1 MQNLLFKFI
10 RICSWITLILG
21 SLTAAVGVIML
32 ISKPDKVSMV
42 ISSLF
47 FLSMAITG
55 WNSRKFGHE
64 HHSVSYLAKVS
75 ALVSL
80 VFGLVL
86 IILLPVLFS
95 NLFGF
100 EDSFVAIRNI
110 LILFTPMVV
119 SAIAI
124 LFSRRIQ
131 SISVQKEGV

>member
-1 MQNLLFKFI
+1 V
-10 RICSWITLILG
+10 
-21 SLTAAVGVIML
+21 VGVIML
-32 ISKPDKVSMV
+32 LSKPNKVPKA

-64 HHSVSYLAKVS
+64 HQAVSQTAKIS

-80 VFGLVL
+80 VFGLGL

-100 EDSFVAIRNI
+100 EDSFLAIRNI
-110 LILFTPMVV
+110 LLLFTPMVV

-124 LFSRRIQ
+124 LFSKKIL
-131 SISVQKEGV
+131 SLSVQKKGE